1 MSSGKKNSPEFKS
14 RVGYEA
20 ALSSKKMI
28 AELAEKYKVSE
39 KEIIEWA
46 ESYGGVP
53 AGEEMPAISAEDHG
67 HDDHHHGPEG
77 EDYIVDVTDEDLFN
91 SVKEGIQN
99 DFMNY
104 KMLTGWILIGIVTV
118 IGLVI
123 IATQLEGY
131 TKFQKMM
138 SAAGQTEN
146 LQVNQLEAEQQT
158 RLNSYGVVD
167 PDAGIYHVPID
178 SAINMM
184 VNN

>member
-39 KEIIEWA
+39 NEIIEWA
-46 ESYGGVP
+46 ESYGGLP
-53 AGEEMPAISAEDHG
+53 AGEESQAMESQDHG
-67 HDDHHHGPEG
+67 HDDGHHGPAG
-77 EDYIVDVTDEDLFN
+77 EDYMVEVSDDNLFA
-91 SVKEGIQN
+91 SVQEGMQN

-104 KMLTGWILIGIVTV
+104 KTLTSWILIGIVTV

-146 LQVNQLEAEQQT
+146 LQVNKLEAEQQT

-167 PDAGIYHVPID
+167 PDAGLYHVPID

>member
-1 MSSGKKNSPEFKS
+1 MSSGKKKSPEFKS

-39 KEIIEWA
+39 KEIIDWA
-46 ESYGGVP
+46 ESYGGVS
-53 AGEEMPAISAEDHG
+53 AGEEAMELGAQAQGEAHS
-67 HDDHHHGPEG
+67 HDEQEG
-77 EDYIVDVTDEDLFN
+77 TDFVIDIADDALYDSVTDGMQD
-91 SVKEGIQN
+91 
-99 DFMNY
+99 DTMNY
-104 KMLTGWILIGIVTV
+104 KLLGTWITIGIVAV

-146 LQVNQLEAEQQT
+146 LQVNQLEAEQQV
-158 RLNSYGVVD
+158 RLNSFGVVD